1 MKEKKEE
8 VELNS
13 EDKMKKKFG
22 KYKRIMTVIEGF
34 LMVVPIMLIV
44 VAIIVGFAVG
54 ISGDEEENIVDNG
67 IVAENI
73 EEDEE
78 LNWKDEALDI
88 LDLKDDLENDE
99 DYQKA
104 PESLKTIII
113 FSTIIAAIA
122 GYIIAI
128 MLVDSLAKIFGEVET
143 QGTPFTE
150 KNIKLLRRVQI
161 LSIIL
166 WILQM
171 AGIREN
177 SIGLVFVLI
186 ISAFRSVFEYGYKL
200 QKEADETL

>member
-8 VELNS
+8 IKLSS

-22 KYKRIMTVIEGF
+22 KYRRIMTVIEGF

-44 VAIIVGFAVG
+44 MALIVGFAVG
-54 ISGDEEENIVDNG
+54 LSGTDEENIVDNG
-67 IVAENI
+67 SIAESI
-73 EEDEE
+73 EDNEE
-78 LNWKDEALDI
+78 LSWKDEALDI

-104 PESLKTIII
+104 PEALKTLIIV
-113 FSTIIAAIA
+113 STIIAAIA

-128 MLVDSLAKIFGEVET
+128 MLVDSLAKIFGEVEK

-177 SIGLVFVLI
+177 SIGLVFVLV

-200 QKEADETL
+200 QIEADEIL